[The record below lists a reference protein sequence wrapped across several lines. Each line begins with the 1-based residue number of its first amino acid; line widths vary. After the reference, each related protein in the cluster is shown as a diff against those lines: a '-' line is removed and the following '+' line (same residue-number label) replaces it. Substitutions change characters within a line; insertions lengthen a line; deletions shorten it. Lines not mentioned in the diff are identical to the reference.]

1 VSSSSFGGA
10 LALVA
15 HDMRGDGGMSDL
27 LALERLSR
35 SLSTADGSDPH
46 DVGAIVEAIG
56 DARIVL
62 LGEASH
68 GTHEF
73 YATRAAVTRRLIETR
88 GFRAVTI
95 EGDWPDA
102 KRVDRFVRAMS
113 PDADADMAL
122 AGFRRFPQWMWRNAV
137 VRDFVSWLRRWNDD
151 REPEARCG
159 FYGLDLYSLHAS
171 IDAVLQYLEH
181 VDPGAARRARERYGC
196 FEHVG
201 GEDPQAYGFAAS
213 RAIVES
219 CEDDVV
225 RQLAELRHCADEYAA
240 SGMHGEDDF
249 FSAEQNARLV
259 ANAERYYR
267 SMFHGRVSSWNLRD
281 THMAETLDAVVERL
295 ERDGE
300 PAKLCVWAHNSHLG
314 DARATQMG
322 KGGELNVGQLVRQR
336 YGDAACLVGFTTYA
350 GTVTAAHD
358 WDEPPGRRIVRAGL
372 AGSIEQLFHR
382 VGDPRF
388 LLDLRRPGVREE
400 LVGSRIERAIG
411 VIYRPETERQSHY
424 FNVDLARQFDVVIH
438 YDETSALEPLERSEG
453 WVHGEPPET
462 YPFAV

>member
-1 VSSSSFGGA
+1 
-10 LALVA
+10 
-15 HDMRGDGGMSDL
+15 MPDL
-27 LALERLSR
+27 SQLERLSR
-35 SLSTADGSDPH
+35 SLTSADGSNPH
-46 DVGAIVEAIG
+46 DLDAIVEAIG

-102 KRVDRFVRAMS
+102 RRVDRFVRALS

-122 AGFRRFPQWMWRNAV
+122 SGFRRFPQWMWRNTV
-137 VRDFVSWLRRWNDD
+137 VLDFVGWLRRWNDD
-151 REPEARCG
+151 REPDARCG
-159 FYGLDLYSLHAS
+159 FYGLDLYSLHSS
-171 IDAVLQYLEH
+171 IDAVLQYLER
-181 VDPGAARRARERYGC
+181 VDPGAARRARERYSC

-201 GEDPQAYGFAAS
+201 SDDPQAYGFAAS
-213 RAIVES
+213 RAMVET
-219 CEDDVV
+219 CEEGVV
-225 RQLAELRHCADEYAA
+225 RQLAELRHCADEYATGDA
-240 SGMHGEDDF
+240 FAADDF

-281 THMAETLDAVVERL
+281 THMVETLEAIVAHL

-322 KGGELNVGQLVRQR
+322 RGGEINVGQLVRER
-336 YGDAACLVGFTTYA
+336 FGEAACLVGFTTYT
-350 GTVTAAHD
+350 GSVTAAHD
-358 WDEPPGRRIVRAGL
+358 WDEPAGRRTVRPGL
-372 AGSIEQLFHR
+372 AGSTEALFHR

-388 LLDLRRPGVREE
+388 LLDMRVPAVRDA
-400 LVGSRIERAIG
+400 LAGSRLERAIG

-424 FNVDLARQFDVVIH
+424 FHVDLPRQFDVVIH
-438 YDETSALEPLERSEG
+438 YDETRALEPLERSGG
-453 WVHGEPPET
+453 WVEGEAPET

>member
-1 VSSSSFGGA
+1 MA
-10 LALVA
+10 IDTLDIIRRAARPLAS
-15 HDMRGDGGMSDL
+15 GDG
-27 LALERLSR
+27 
-35 SLSTADGSDPH
+35 ADPR
-46 DVGAIVEAIG
+46 DVDAIVDAIG

-62 LGEASH
+62 IGEASH

-102 KRVDRFVRAMS
+102 RRVDRYVRALS
-113 PDADADMAL
+113 ADLDADLAL
-122 AGFRRFPQWMWRNAV
+122 SGFRRFPQWMWRNTV
-137 VRDFVSWLRRWNDD
+137 VRQFVAWLRRWND
-151 REPEARCG
+151 ARDERARSG

-171 IDAVLQYLEH
+171 IHAVLEYLER
-181 VDPGAARRARERYGC
+181 VDPGAARRARERYSC
-196 FEHVG
+196 FEHAG
-201 GEDPQAYGFAAS
+201 GDDPQAYGFAAS
-213 RAIVES
+213 RELVES

-240 SGMHGEDDF
+240 SGGTFGADDF

-267 SMFHGRVSSWNLRD
+267 AMFHGRMSSWNLRD
-281 THMAETLDAVVERL
+281 THMVETLDAVVEHL
-295 ERDGE
+295 EREGE
-300 PAKLCVWAHNSHLG
+300 RARLCVWAHNSHLG

-322 KGGELNVGQLVRQR
+322 RAGELNVGQLVRQR
-336 YGDAACLVGFTTYA
+336 YGDDACLVGFTTHA

-358 WDEPPGRRIVRAGL
+358 WDEPAHRRTVRTGL
-372 AGSIEQLFHR
+372 AGSTEALFHR
-382 VGDPRF
+382 VGIANF
-388 LLDLRRPGVREE
+388 LLDLRDEAVRKAFDEPR
-400 LVGSRIERAIG
+400 LERAIG

-424 FNVDLARQFDVVIH
+424 FHVDLPAQFDVVIH
-438 YDETSALEPLERSEG
+438 LDETHALEPLERG
-453 WVHGEPPET
+453 HVWDHGEPPET

>member
-1 VSSSSFGGA
+1 
-10 LALVA
+10 
-15 HDMRGDGGMSDL
+15 MPDL
-27 LALERLSR
+27 ELLRRLSR
-35 SLSTADGSDPH
+35 SLSTADGADPH
-46 DVGAIVEAIG
+46 DVSAIVDAIG

-102 KRVDRFVRAMS
+102 RRVDRFVRALS
-113 PDADADMAL
+113 SDADADMAL
-122 AGFRRFPQWMWRNAV
+122 GGFRRFPQWMWRNYV
-137 VRDFVSWLRRWNDD
+137 VRDFVSWMRRWNDD
-151 REPEARCG
+151 RAPEARCG

-181 VDPGAARRARERYGC
+181 VDPGAAQRARERYSC

-201 GEDPQAYGFAAS
+201 GDDPQAYGFAAS
-213 RAIVES
+213 RRLVET

-225 RQLAELRHCADEYAA
+225 RQLAELRHCADEYAS
-240 SGMHGEDDF
+240 SGGALAEDDF

-281 THMAETLDAVVERL
+281 THMVETLDAVVERL

-300 PAKLCVWAHNSHLG
+300 PARLCVWAHN
-314 DARATQMG
+314 
-322 KGGELNVGQLVRQR
+322 
-336 YGDAACLVGFTTYA
+336 
-350 GTVTAAHD
+350 
-358 WDEPPGRRIVRAGL
+358 WDEPAGRRTVRPGL
-372 AGSIEQLFHR
+372 SGSTEALFHR
-382 VGDPRF
+382 LGDPRF
-388 LLDLRRPGVREE
+388 LLDLRDPDVREE
-400 LVGSRIERAIG
+400 LAGSRLQRAIG

-424 FNVDLARQFDVVIH
+424 FHVDLPRQFDLVIH
-438 YDETSALEPLERSEG
+438 YDETRALEPLERSEG

>member
-1 VSSSSFGGA
+1 
-10 LALVA
+10 
-15 HDMRGDGGMSDL
+15 MP
-27 LALERLSR
+27 ALEALRRNNISLAR
-35 SLSTADGSDPH
+35 SDGADPH
-46 DVGAIVEAIG
+46 DVSAIVDAIG
-56 DARIVL
+56 DARVVL

-95 EGDWPDA
+95 EGDWPDTR
-102 KRVDRFVRAMS
+102 RVDRFVRARS
-113 PDADADMAL
+113 SDADADMAL
-122 AGFRRFPQWMWRNAV
+122 AGFRRFPQWMWRNHV

-151 REPEARCG
+151 REPAARCG
-159 FYGLDLYSLHAS
+159 VYGLDLYSLHAS
-171 IDAVLQYLEH
+171 IDAVLKYLER
-181 VDPGAARRARERYGC
+181 VDPGAARRARERYSC

-201 GEDPQAYGFAAS
+201 GDDPQAYGFAAS
-213 RAIVES
+213 RALVET

-225 RQLAELRHCADEYAA
+225 RQLAELRHCADEYAS
-240 SGMHGEDDF
+240 SGGAAGEEDF

-281 THMAETLDAVVERL
+281 THMVETLEAVVERL

-322 KGGELNVGQLVRQR
+322 KGGELNVGQLARER
-336 YGDAACLVGFTTYA
+336 YGDASCLVGFTTYA

-358 WDEPPGRRIVRAGL
+358 WDEPARRRTVRPGL
-372 AGSIEQLFHR
+372 AGSIEDLFHQT
-382 VGDPRF
+382 GDPRF
-388 LLDLRRPGVREE
+388 LLDLRAPAVRAE
-400 LVGSRIERAIG
+400 LAGSRLERAIG

-424 FNVDLARQFDVVIH
+424 FHVDLPRQFDLVIH
-438 YDETSALEPLERSEG
+438 YDETRALEPLERSDG
-453 WVHGEPPET
+453 WVRGEPPET

>member
-1 VSSSSFGGA
+1 
-10 LALVA
+10 
-15 HDMRGDGGMSDL
+15 MPDL
-27 LALERLSR
+27 SQLERLSR
-35 SLSTADGSDPH
+35 SLTSADGSNPH
-46 DVGAIVEAIG
+46 DLDAIVDAIG

-102 KRVDRFVRAMS
+102 RRVDRFVRALS

-122 AGFRRFPQWMWRNAV
+122 SGFRRFPQWMWRNTV
-137 VRDFVSWLRRWNDD
+137 VLDFVRWLRRWNDD
-151 REPEARCG
+151 REPDVRCG
-159 FYGLDLYSLHAS
+159 FYGLDLYSLHSS
-171 IDAVLQYLEH
+171 IDAVLKYLER
-181 VDPGAARRARERYGC
+181 VDPGAARRARERYSC

-201 GEDPQAYGFAAS
+201 SDDPQAYGFAAS
-213 RAIVES
+213 RAMVET
-219 CEDDVV
+219 CEEGVV
-225 RQLAELRHCADEYAA
+225 RQLAELRHCADEYA
-240 SGMHGEDDF
+240 SGDAFAADDF

-281 THMAETLDAVVERL
+281 THMVETLEAIVAHL
-295 ERDGE
+295 QRDGE

-322 KGGELNVGQLVRQR
+322 RGGEINVGQLVRER
-336 YGDAACLVGFTTYA
+336 FGEAACLVGFTTYT
-350 GTVTAAHD
+350 GSVTAAHD
-358 WDEPPGRRIVRAGL
+358 WDEPAGRRTVRPGL
-372 AGSIEQLFHR
+372 AGSTEALFHR

-388 LLDLRRPGVREE
+388 LLDMRVPAVRDA
-400 LVGSRIERAIG
+400 LAGSRLERAIG

-424 FNVDLARQFDVVIH
+424 FHVDLPRQFDVVIH
-438 YDETSALEPLERSEG
+438 YDETRALEPLERSGG
-453 WVHGEPPET
+453 WVEGEAPET